1 VIAKNGAAMRQI
13 WTLRFIWLALILS
26 QIVGI
31 AVIDSVAIPH
41 RRGVIP
47 NPNLIWMNIAI
58 LVLTVPMTFG
68 MRAQL
73 FRRTEIN
80 GRVPAKVY
88 FTTTIL
94 FWAACDMVSTFGM
107 VTAVVNGTIYPS
119 IIFVAIGVSLQSMTF
134 PNGSR
139 ISG

>member
-1 VIAKNGAAMRQI
+1 MRQI
-13 WTLRFIWLALILS
+13 WTLRFIWLALITS

-31 AVIDSVAIPH
+31 AVIDSVAIPQ
-41 RRGVIP
+41 RRAITP

-58 LVLTVPMTFG
+58 AVLAIPMTFG

-73 FRRTEIN
+73 FRRTERD

-119 IIFVAIGVSLQSMTF
+119 IIFVAIGVSLQSLTF
-134 PNGSR
+134 PNASR
-139 ISG
+139 IAG